1 MTEPV
6 YWFEHTGFP
15 LPAYWVLMG
24 LFLVLFALLMFRQ
37 TRRQGFK
44 KNLVPVFFCLAL
56 LLALFFAR
64 LLFSLVRSDEVFMDE
79 FGEFKGLG
87 GFFQP
92 ESHGF
97 SIIGNILGVLL
108 AAFLT
113 AKLFGLKPGN
123 ILDSA
128 AAPAAVL
135 IGLARLIEP
144 LNGQGYGEMVSSPF
158 LEFFPLSLTNDWGE
172 SLLSVSFIEGVLALI
187 LFAVL
192 LAASKRFIS
201 PGMKALFFLV
211 FFSLSQ
217 ILPESWRRD
226 DVLFIFIFA
235 RVTQVGYAALFM
247 GAVAC
252 LGVLTVRRAGFHRR
266 FLCEWILTA
275 LGVLVCVGCEFALDK
290 TNLPD
295 LMVYLAMAL
304 TLIGLAFMTGCRMM
318 KTEAFV

>member
-6 YWFEHTGFP
+6 YWFAHTSFP

-24 LFLVLFALLMFRQ
+24 LFLLLSSLLMHHQKRG
-37 TRRQGFK
+37 QGHK
-44 KNLVPVFFCLAL
+44 KALVPVFLFLAL
-56 LLALFFAR
+56 PLALFFAR
-64 LLFSLVRSDEVFMDE
+64 LIFSFVRFEEVFLDE

-87 GFFQP
+87 SFFQP

-97 SIIGNILGVLL
+97 SIIGNMLGGLL
-108 AAFLT
+108 AALLT
-113 AKLFGLKPGN
+113 AKLLGLNPGYV
-123 ILDSA
+123 LDSA
-128 AAPAAVL
+128 AAPAALL

-158 LEFFPLSLTNDWGE
+158 LGFFPLSLTNDWGE
-172 SLLSVSFIEGVLALI
+172 SLLSVSFIEGVLALT
-187 LFAVL
+187 LLAVL
-192 LAASKRFIS
+192 LAASKRFFR

-252 LGVLTVRRAGFHRR
+252 LGVLAVRRDGFSCTL
-266 FLCEWILTA
+266 LCEWFLTVF
-275 LGVLVCVGCEFALDK
+275 GVLVCVGCEFALDK

-295 LMVYLAMAL
+295 LLVYLVMAL
-304 TLIGLAFMTGCRMM
+304 TLSGLALITGRRMM
-318 KTEAFV
+318 KTEVGE